1 MAAWPNSQ
9 VDNDCTM
16 APPVTTT
23 AAFQQSLKETDSVS
37 SLRTLALACAVTV
50 ACYLAD
56 LSAHGV
62 IPYHYVTP
70 FWPTTPLLVA
80 VLLATP
86 RRIWPALFVAGFG
99 AMILLDLKHGLPGV
113 SVAWYSLANLIEVVV
128 VTLGM
133 ARLSGNS
140 PYLTSVKSFAQ
151 YLACVLLAT
160 LASAFP
166 GAVGTRPGVYWLQW
180 RLWLWGDALGFILVT
195 PAILTWIREGRA
207 WARKPLHWLELA
219 ALMTAV
225 VVFGYLAFMGTGPSE
240 SAPALLYALVPLL
253 LWAAVRLGLKGVS
266 TSIIFVAVLA
276 YSGAANDRGPFAGHG
291 PLNNALSLQLF
302 LLFAAMPFMFL
313 AVLVGEEKLAQQ
325 GVRESEKRFRLV
337 ANTAPVMI
345 WMAGPDKL
353 RTYFNQPWL
362 DFTGRSLESVLGE
375 GWTTAVHPDD
385 LHHCLETYGKAFGRV
400 EAFEMEYRM
409 RRYDGEYR
417 WVFNRGVPRVNPDGS
432 FAGYIGSCLDVT
444 ERKLAQE
451 ALADFGRK
459 LIEAHEQERGR
470 IARELH
476 DDINQ
481 RLTLLAVNLGN
492 LKQGLP
498 SSPEVLE
505 RQIKEAC
512 VQIED
517 LGSEIHALSH
527 RLHSSKLEYL
537 GIEAA
542 ASGFCRELSEQ
553 QGMQIQFRSQDVPKK
568 LPQEVGLCLF
578 RVLQEALHNAVKH
591 SGSQMIDVSLKRVAN
606 EIELVVC
613 DSGIGFDA
621 ETAIGR
627 NGLGLV
633 SMKERLKLVRG
644 KLSVKPKAPRGT
656 EVRATVPF
664 ELAAKPARA

>member
-1 MAAWPNSQ
+1 MI
-9 VDNDCTM
+9 
-16 APPVTTT
+16 
-23 AAFQQSLKETDSVS
+23 
-37 SLRTLALACAVTV
+37 
-50 ACYLAD
+50 ACYLVD
-56 LSAHGV
+56 LWAHGV
-62 IPYHYVTP
+62 IPSHNVTP

-80 VLLATP
+80 MLLATP
-86 RRIWPALFVAGFG
+86 RRMWPALFVAGFG
-99 AMILLDLKHGLPGV
+99 AMFLLDLRSGWSLA
-113 SVAWYSLANLIEVVV
+113 SVTWYSLANLIEVLV

-133 ARLSGNS
+133 SRLYGNS
-140 PYLTSVKSFAQ
+140 PYFDSVKSFAH
-151 YLACVLLAT
+151 YLAFVVLAT
-160 LASAFP
+160 FASAFP
-166 GAVGTRPGVYWLQW
+166 GAIGTTSGGYWLQW
-180 RLWLWGDALGFILVT
+180 RLWLLGDSLGFLLVV

-219 ALMTAV
+219 ALMIAV
-225 VVFGYLAFMGTGPSE
+225 LVFGYLAFTGIGQNGPS
-240 SAPALLYALVPLL
+240 PALLYVLVPLL

-266 TSIIFVAVLA
+266 TSIILVAILA
-276 YSGAANDRGPFAGHG
+276 YSGAAHDRGPFAGRG
-291 PLNNALSLQLF
+291 PLSNALSLQLF
-302 LLFAAMPFMFL
+302 LCFATLPFMFL

-325 GVRESEKRFRLV
+325 AIRESEKRFRLV

-345 WMAGPDKL
+345 WMSGPDRL

-362 DFTGRSLESVLGE
+362 DFTGSSLESVLGD
-375 GWTTAVHPDD
+375 GWAGALHLDD
-385 LHHCLETYGKAFGRV
+385 LSHCLETCGKAFDRRDS
-400 EAFEMEYRM
+400 FEMEYRL
-409 RRYDGEYR
+409 RRNDGEYR
-417 WVFNRGVPRVNPDGS
+417 WVSDRGVPRVNSDGS
-432 FAGYIGSCLDVT
+432 LAGYIGSCIDVT

-498 SSPEVLE
+498 SSPALLQ
-505 RQIKEAC
+505 RQIEEAC
-512 VQIED
+512 NQTED

-553 QGMQIQFRSQDVPKK
+553 QGMQIQFHSEHVPKK
-568 LPQEVGLCLF
+568 VPQEIGLCLF

-591 SGSQMIDVSLKRVAN
+591 SGSQLIDVSLKRVAD

-633 SMKERLKLVRG
+633 SMKERLKLVSG
-644 KLSVKPKAPRGT
+644 KLSVNSKVPRGT
-656 EVRATVPF
+656 EVRATVPLD
-664 ELAAKPARA
+664 LAVKSAEA